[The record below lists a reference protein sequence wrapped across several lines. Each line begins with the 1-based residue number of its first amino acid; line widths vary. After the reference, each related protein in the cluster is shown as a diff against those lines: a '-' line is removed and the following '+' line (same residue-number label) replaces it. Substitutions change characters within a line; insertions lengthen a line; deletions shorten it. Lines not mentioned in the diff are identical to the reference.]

1 LNHLHAGSTEVLD
14 NGLIAR
20 LSAPGIHMLLLGA
33 TAQSRYA
40 LRGIIQN
47 RATND
52 LQAEIVQIAG
62 GVDQLA
68 MPELADILQAAHPS
82 LLVVSPS
89 TTRRTRSSN
98 QGATKSIQTLLA
110 SYSLANIRTIQTAQ
124 TGEFTITATIHGWT
138 SNTF

>member
-1 LNHLHAGSTEVLD
+1 
-14 NGLIAR
+14 
-20 LSAPGIHMLLLGA
+20 MLLLGA

-40 LRGIIQN
+40 LREIIQN